1 MPSTPRTSDGRSAGY
16 AANME
21 GVAAV
26 DRAMSILAALEQAAA
41 PVTLAELAAATDLY
55 KSTLLRL
62 LVSLER
68 AATVVRR
75 SDQRYV
81 LGPFAFRLGRA
92 YEATHPLRACLLP
105 LMQSLVDAGAES
117 PSFHVAHDAHTRLCL
132 LRIDSNHSTLDRVR
146 AGDLLPLARGAPGK
160 VLRAFAGGAA
170 GAPGAPLVHTSFGE
184 RDPLCGAVAC
194 PVFGPGGE
202 LLGALSLSGPLD
214 RFTPPRVRRISRP
227 LLDAAAAATRALGG
241 AWPDLPAF
249 APPAAAKAA
258 VPKASAPTADK
269 TPAAGPAVRASAVK
283 ASAAKAP
290 VRAQPSRSSRLGSNA
305 SPRSRARLSST

>member
-214 RFTPPRVRRISRP
+214 RFTPPRVRRMSRP

-249 APPAAAKAA
+249 APPAAAKA
-258 VPKASAPTADK
+258 
-269 TPAAGPAVRASAVK
+269 PAAGPAAK
-283 ASAAKAP
+283 ASAAKASVAKASVAKASVAKAP
-290 VRAQPSRSSRLGSNA
+290 ARAQPSRSSRLGSNA

>member
-1 MPSTPRTSDGRSAGY
+1 
-16 AANME
+16 ME

-170 GAPGAPLVHTSFGE
+170 GAPLVHTSFGE

-214 RFTPPRVRRISRP
+214 RFTPPRVRRMSGP

-249 APPAAAKAA
+249 AAPAAAKA
-258 VPKASAPTADK
+258 
-269 TPAAGPAVRASAVK
+269 PAAGPAAK
-283 ASAAKAP
+283 ASAAKASAAKASAAKASVAKAP
-290 VRAQPSRSSRLGSNA
+290 ARAQPSRSSRLGSNA

>member
-170 GAPGAPLVHTSFGE
+170 GAPLVHTSFGE

-214 RFTPPRVRRISRP
+214 RFTPPRVRRMSGP

-249 APPAAAKAA
+249 AAPAAAKA
-258 VPKASAPTADK
+258 
-269 TPAAGPAVRASAVK
+269 PAAGPAAK
-283 ASAAKAP
+283 ASAAKASAAKASAAKASVAKAP
-290 VRAQPSRSSRLGSNA
+290 ARAQPSRSSRLGSNA